1 MIELT
6 PALLEGHGV
15 RLEPMSSDHV
25 DGLRAAAADG
35 ELWRLFF
42 TFVPKPEET
51 PRYVQEALEGHAA
64 GHMLPWVVVDPGS
77 RQIIGTSRYHDVVS
91 AVDRVEIGYT
101 WYRPAWHRTHVNTAC
116 KLLLLEY
123 AFDQLGC
130 GVVGLRTDALNLR
143 SQRAIEGIGAKKDG
157 VLRHHAL
164 RRDGSVRDDV
174 MYSILSTEWHGVR
187 RHLETRLWRH
197 G

>member
-1 MIELT
+1 VIELV
-6 PALLEGHGV
+6 PAVLEGHGV
-15 RLEPMSSDHV
+15 RLEPMETHHAE
-25 DGLRAAAADG
+25 GLREAAADG

-51 PRYVQEALEGHAA
+51 PEYIQEALDGHAS
-64 GHMLPWVVVDPGS
+64 GHMLPWVVVDSVSG
-77 RQIIGTSRYHDVVS
+77 QIIGTSRYHDVMA

-116 KLLLLEY
+116 KLHLLTY
-123 AFDQLGC
+123 AFDRLGC
-130 GVVGLRTDALNLR
+130 GVVGLRTDVCNFR

-164 RRDGSVRDDV
+164 RRDGTVRDDV

-187 RHLETRLWRH
+187 RHLETRLWQNR
-197 G
+197 